1 MEALLILG
9 QLAYG
14 MHHYHK
20 TPIEEPSQTTV
31 FDEGLDEIDWT
42 KVGNFRTESSE
53 NNVEWIIITQN
64 QTQGDDMDVLNFIKD
79 YQKILIT
86 RVDDISLSITSG
98 GVTDWEDYKARV
110 GEIQGVTYAL
120 DEMKALLKKVKYI
133 DDTDRT

>member
-1 MEALLILG
+1 
-9 QLAYG
+9 
-14 MHHYHK
+14 
-20 TPIEEPSQTTV
+20 
-31 FDEGLDEIDWT
+31 
-42 KVGNFRTESSE
+42 
-53 NNVEWIIITQN
+53 
-64 QTQGDDMDVLNFIKD
+64 MDVLNFIKD

-120 DEMKALLKKVKYI
+120 DELKALLKKVKYI

>member
-1 MEALLILG
+1 
-9 QLAYG
+9 
-14 MHHYHK
+14 
-20 TPIEEPSQTTV
+20 
-31 FDEGLDEIDWT
+31 
-42 KVGNFRTESSE
+42 
-53 NNVEWIIITQN
+53 
-64 QTQGDDMDVLNFIKD
+64 MDVLNFIKD

-110 GEIQGVTYAL
+110 GELQGVTYAL

>member
-1 MEALLILG
+1 
-9 QLAYG
+9 
-14 MHHYHK
+14 
-20 TPIEEPSQTTV
+20 
-31 FDEGLDEIDWT
+31 
-42 KVGNFRTESSE
+42 
-53 NNVEWIIITQN
+53 
-64 QTQGDDMDVLNFIKD
+64 MDVVSFIKD

>member
-1 MEALLILG
+1 
-9 QLAYG
+9 
-14 MHHYHK
+14 
-20 TPIEEPSQTTV
+20 
-31 FDEGLDEIDWT
+31 
-42 KVGNFRTESSE
+42 
-53 NNVEWIIITQN
+53 
-64 QTQGDDMDVLNFIKD
+64 MDVLNFIKD

>member
-1 MEALLILG
+1 
-9 QLAYG
+9 
-14 MHHYHK
+14 
-20 TPIEEPSQTTV
+20 
-31 FDEGLDEIDWT
+31 
-42 KVGNFRTESSE
+42 
-53 NNVEWIIITQN
+53 
-64 QTQGDDMDVLNFIKD
+64 MDVLNFIKD

-98 GVTDWEDYKARV
+98 GVTDSEDYKARV

>member
-1 MEALLILG
+1 
-9 QLAYG
+9 
-14 MHHYHK
+14 
-20 TPIEEPSQTTV
+20 
-31 FDEGLDEIDWT
+31 
-42 KVGNFRTESSE
+42 
-53 NNVEWIIITQN
+53 
-64 QTQGDDMDVLNFIKD
+64 MDVLNFIKD

-133 DDTDRT
+133 DDTDRA

>member
-1 MEALLILG
+1 
-9 QLAYG
+9 
-14 MHHYHK
+14 
-20 TPIEEPSQTTV
+20 
-31 FDEGLDEIDWT
+31 
-42 KVGNFRTESSE
+42 
-53 NNVEWIIITQN
+53 
-64 QTQGDDMDVLNFIKD
+64 MDILNFIKD